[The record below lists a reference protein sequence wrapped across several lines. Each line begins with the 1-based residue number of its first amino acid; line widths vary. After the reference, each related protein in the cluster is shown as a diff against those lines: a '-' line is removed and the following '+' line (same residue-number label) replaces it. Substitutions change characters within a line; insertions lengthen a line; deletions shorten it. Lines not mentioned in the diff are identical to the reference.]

1 MPSPKVENL
10 DPNKA
15 PPSSPQKKTPT
26 KHERPL
32 KCLETLAQ
40 KAGITFDEKYEME
53 KSQSPQVQQ
62 MQQQNTQQAALQIT
76 QEQYQQL
83 QQQLQLQHAFAN
95 SQPTT
100 IHVKQEFQQQQQQ
113 PQTITAAELKQLQDQ
128 QMQQMQI
135 VQQDASQSP
144 HSANSQAAQAALQ
157 QAVQAGQVPAEWQQR
172 VQVLQQPLQN
182 TQYLQQQLYSP
193 QLVMSG
199 NLIHGGIGQQQ
210 QFQLIASKPLQNQLT
225 QQMLTAGGKQVQSF
239 GGYTMPTIP
248 TTQSQTV
255 LFSPVNLNNV
265 INSQPQQQG
274 SANQQ
279 NILPNLQSQQT
290 PTKSENKPIQGKNI
304 LQKSSQPGNQQ
315 QQQTGTVTNQQNMQS
330 VQVSQ
335 AMPTAQ
341 LLSGQTMQFA
351 SPWIQAGAM
360 PFWNGLQQPIQLT
373 SPILIRGTNPDG
385 TPTFIQQSPTQA
397 TQQNV
402 LSSLNRKYTYK
413 HR

>member
-1 MPSPKVENL
+1 LPSPKVENL

-62 MQQQNTQQAALQIT
+62 MQQNTHQAALQIT

-83 QQQLQLQHAFAN
+83 QQQLQLQAFAN

-113 PQTITAAELKQLQDQ
+113 QPQGITAADLKQLQDH

-144 HSANSQAAQAALQ
+144 HAANSQAAQAALQ
-157 QAVQAGQVPAEWQQR
+157 QAVQNGQVPAEWQQQR

-182 TQYLQQQLYSP
+182 TQYLQQQLSYP

-199 NLIHGGIGQQQ
+199 NLIHGGLGQQQ
-210 QFQLIASKPLQNQLT
+210 QFQLIAAGKPLQNQLT
-225 QQMLTAGGKQVQSF
+225 QQMLSAGGKSVQSF
-239 GGYTMPTIP
+239 GGYTMPSIP
-248 TTQSQTV
+248 TSQSQAV
-255 LFSPVNLNNV
+255 IFSPVNLNNV
-265 INSQPQQQG
+265 INSQQQQA

-279 NILPNLQSQQT
+279 ILPNLQSQQT

-304 LQKSSQPGNQQ
+304 LQKTSQAGPQQ
-315 QQQTGTVTNQQNMQS
+315 QQQSVTGTVGNQQNMQS

-335 AMPTAQ
+335 TMPTAQ
-341 LLSGQTMQFA
+341 LLNGQTMQFA

-385 TPTFIQQSPTQA
+385 TPTFIQQSPTQNA
-397 TQQNV
+397 QQTV
-402 LSSLNRKYTYK
+402 LSSLNRKCIKYN
-413 HR
+413 